1 MAPHPYTKPRLIRLS
16 RALSH
21 ALRHAPRKHTANAE
35 EQGWIAIDDLL
46 DALRQEKAWRNIKRT
61 DLEEIVT
68 KSGRLRFEIKGDQIR
83 PLNAPNQGAKAV
95 MHAARPPSI
104 LYHEADAALAGR
116 IRVQGLI
123 PEAHRYV
130 HLTASSQDAIE
141 TGLPTGGGRAI
152 ILKIDAARASDSG
165 VQFYED
171 NNHTWLAEAV
181 PPEFISWD

>member
-21 ALRHAPRKHTANAE
+21 ALRQVTRQHNSGVE
-35 EQGWIAIDDLL
+35 EQGWIGIDNLL
-46 DALRQEKAWRNIKRT
+46 DALRQEKAWHNLKRS
-61 DLEEIVT
+61 DLEEMVT
-68 KSGRLRFEIKGDQIR
+68 KSGKLRFEIKDDQIR
-83 PLNAPNQGAKAV
+83 SLPSTNHGAKIIR
-95 MHAARPPSI
+95 HPGKPPNT

-123 PEAHRYV
+123 PESHRYI
-130 HLTASSQDAIE
+130 HLSTTSQNTVD
-141 TGLPTGGGRAI
+141 TDHHGNGRAI

-165 VQFYED
+165 VRFYED

-181 PPEFISWD
+181 PPEFITWD

>member
-21 ALRHAPRKHTANAE
+21 ALRHVLHQHKSGGE

-61 DLEEIVT
+61 DLEEMVT
-68 KSGRLRFEIKGDQIR
+68 KSGKLRFEIKDDQIR
-83 PLNAPNQGAKAV
+83 SLPPANHGEKSI
-95 MHAARPPSI
+95 MHAAKPPNI

-116 IRVQGLI
+116 IRVHGLI
-123 PEAHRYV
+123 PESHRYI
-130 HLTASSQDAIE
+130 HLAATSQDAIE
-141 TGLPTGGGRAI
+141 MGQPGAGRAI

-171 NNHTWLAEAV
+171 SNHTWLTEAV

>member
-21 ALRHAPRKHTANAE
+21 ALRHVSRQHKDGAE

-46 DALRQEKAWRNIKRT
+46 EALRQEKAWRNIKRS
-61 DLEEIVT
+61 DLEEMVT
-68 KSGRLRFEIKGDQIR
+68 KSGKLRFEIQNDLIR
-83 PLNAPNQGAKAV
+83 SLTSSNHGEKSSK
-95 MHAARPPSI
+95 HAARPPSI
-104 LYHEADAALAGR
+104 LYHGADAALAGR

-123 PEAHRYV
+123 PESRRYI
-130 HLTASSQDAIE
+130 HLSTSSQDAVE
-141 TGLPTGGGRAI
+141 TGQGHSGRAI

-181 PPEFISWD
+181 PPEFITWD

>member
-21 ALRHAPRKHTANAE
+21 ALRHVSRQQDNGGQ

-46 DALRQEKAWRNIKRT
+46 EALRQEKAWRNVKRA
-61 DLEEIVT
+61 DLEEMVT
-68 KSGRLRFEIKGDQIR
+68 KSGKLRFEIKDDQIR
-83 PLNAPNQGAKAV
+83 SLNSPNHGGPTI
-95 MHAARPPSI
+95 MHAAKPPRI

-123 PEAHRYV
+123 PESHRYI
-130 HLTASSQDAIE
+130 HLSATNRVPVE
-141 TGLPTGGGRAI
+141 TGQPGGERAI

-171 NNHTWLAEAV
+171 NDHTWLAEAV